1 MTLDDAR
8 RILGLGVDED
18 PAPHLKD
25 FTAARDRIAELVS
38 SAPNAVIADRYRAGL
53 TEFEAALAV
62 VRLHLATMGSA
73 LPEGESP
80 SPIEPTPLVTE
91 PPVEEG
97 QPVVPAIF
105 GEPVV
110 PVTVESTQAHPQK
123 MEFVENPSPSP
134 EIVVPP
140 GQEVTDG
147 EAATLSEAT
156 PSGLAPVEG
165 DEAPIPRPAEVQPP
179 LSAEPEKERGWTPW
193 KEQPREPF
201 AVNPATVIAAT
212 EGFLPSSD
220 DETSP
225 SEADSDPPVPTGT
238 QPGSKEVESLAEKGS
253 SAVAVTPTT
262 KLKGPEKSLAPTT
275 KLESAEEELT
285 SAPSRKGRR
294 FLVVILI
301 LLLLAV
307 LAGWIYLLLEQNK
320 RVERQGSITDL
331 EKEGAALIEGR
342 RWQEAREI
350 YEKIEAIDPGSEVAA
365 YLRRSIAD
373 GIEEEQKQFLQYW
386 NGEALAALES
396 DRLDVAAAAI
406 EQVFSKFPN
415 DPEATE
421 LRGKI
426 EEARKVESLRLA
438 LEEVK
443 KKIEARDWDGAIS
456 GANGI
461 LAGTPDHAGAKALL
475 EDATALKNKEASD
488 LARAQELFAKAS
500 SRDQGTYDA
509 EALEWVREAALLA
522 PEDAAIKA
530 LLEKFSSYTRTLQV
544 PGEFSTPAEA
554 LAAANEKDRIVI
566 AEGTWQGPLAI
577 NVAVELQGA
586 GSGKTIF
593 ACGADKGPAITFG
606 PGAKGARVTG
616 ITFKHTTLDPGA
628 ERYSTVLLR
637 GANVAFADCHF
648 IEGAGHGLAV
658 IDGGAGS
665 ASHCRFADNGWDG
678 ACASGAGS
686 SLHVSDSE
694 ASGNLEHGLDV
705 WGGATGSLINNRCEG
720 NSRNGIHVEADSGEI
735 SITGNQVRAN
745 REFGIVLTRGSTGK
759 VTGNVLTDN
768 LMGGIVIR
776 AEASQLAVTGNRVQ
790 SNSGPGLA
798 LEKGVARAAYEAN
811 EITTGAGNPKVKE
824 NLDFEEQV
832 KIEE

>member
-53 TEFEAALAV
+53 TEFEEALAV
-62 VRLHLATMGSA
+62 VRLHLARVGSA
-73 LPEGESP
+73 PTEGES
-80 SPIEPTPLVTE
+80 SPPTEPNPLVTE

-97 QPVVPAIF
+97 QPVEPAIF

-110 PVTVESTQAHPQK
+110 PIMVESTEAHPQRI
-123 MEFVENPSPSP
+123 EFVENAPPTP
-134 EIVVPP
+134 EIVTPP
-140 GQEVTDG
+140 GLEVSNVET
-147 EAATLSEAT
+147 AKLSEAT
-156 PSGLAPVEG
+156 PSGLTPTKG
-165 DEAPIPRPAEVQPP
+165 YEAPMPPSAGGESFSAAE
-179 LSAEPEKERGWTPW
+179 SEKDGTWTPLR
-193 KEQPREPF
+193 EQPRKPF

-212 EGFLPSSD
+212 EGFLPSPGD
-220 DETSP
+220 DTSP
-225 SEADSDPPVPTGT
+225 VEADSNAPVPSES
-238 QPGSKEVESLAEKGS
+238 QPKSEEVESLAEKGN
-253 SAVAVTPTT
+253 SAAAVTPTT
-262 KLKGPEKSLAPTT
+262 KLTGPEKSLAPTK
-275 KLESAEEELT
+275 KLEAVEEALKA
-285 SAPSRKGRR
+285 APSRKGRR
-294 FLVVILI
+294 FLIFILVV
-301 LLLLAV
+301 LLLAV
-307 LAGWIYLLLEQNK
+307 LGGWIYLLLEQNK
-320 RVERQGSITDL
+320 RVERQSSITDL
-331 EKEGAALIEGR
+331 EKEGATLIEGR
-342 RWQEAREI
+342 RWQEAREV

-373 GIEEEQKQFLQYW
+373 GIEEEQQQFLQYW
-386 NGEALAALES
+386 NGEALAAFES

-415 DPEATE
+415 DPTATE

-443 KKIEARDWDGAIS
+443 KKLDARDWDGAIS
-456 GANGI
+456 EANGI
-461 LAGTPDHAGAKALL
+461 LASAPDHAEAKALL
-475 EDATALKNKEASD
+475 EDATSLKSKEASD
-488 LARAQELFAKAS
+488 LARAQELFAQAS
-500 SRDQGTYDA
+500 SRDQGTYDV
-509 EALEWVREAALLA
+509 EALEWMREAALLA
-522 PEDAAIKA
+522 PGDAAIKA

-544 PGEFSTPAEA
+544 PGEFATPAEA
-554 LAAANEKDRIVI
+554 LAVANERDRIVI
-566 AEGTWQGPLAI
+566 AEGTWQGPLSVNI
-577 NVAVELQGA
+577 AVELQGA

-593 ACGADKGPAITFG
+593 ACEADKGPAISFG
-606 PGAKGARVTG
+606 PGAKGVRVTG
-616 ITFKHTTLDPGA
+616 MTFKHTTLDPGA

-637 GANVAFADCHF
+637 GATVAFADCHF

-678 ACASGAGS
+678 ACASGVGS

-694 ASGNLEHGLDV
+694 AAGNLEHGLDV
-705 WGGATGSLINNRCEG
+705 WGGATGSLINNRSEG

-735 SITGNQVRAN
+735 NVTGNQARGN
-745 REFGIVLTRGSTGK
+745 REFGIVLTKGSTGQ
-759 VTGNVLTDN
+759 VAGNVLTDN
-768 LMGGIVIR
+768 LMGGMVIR
-776 AEASQLAVTGNRVQ
+776 AAASQLAVTGNRIQ

-798 LEKGVARAAYEAN
+798 LEKGVVRAGYEAN
-811 EITTGAGNPKVKE
+811 EITTSAGNPMVKE